1 MEISKCQKLFVEP
14 EEYSLQSDFVA
25 YLLQMRKN
33 LSGFC
38 ESHFLNRKLMNDSI
52 WQEEKKHMV

>member
-1 MEISKCQKLFVEP
+1 MEISKCQKLLVEP
-14 EEYSLQSDFVA
+14 EEYALQSDFVA

-38 ESHFLNRKLMNDSI
+38 RIPFS
-52 WQEEKKHMV
+52 